1 MKKTADSTSNQVV
14 KIPKAEAI
22 ANLTKRSAAI
32 KVQMEA
38 SKAQLQA
45 AVKPGKYALHFQT
58 DALKKQMNFC
68 KSQISR
74 LKKAPGTEV
83 VWDER
88 FGS

>member
-1 MKKTADSTSNQVV
+1 MKKSTVSTPVQVV

-22 ANLTKRSAAI
+22 ANLSKRNASI

-38 SKAQLQA
+38 SQAQLKA
-45 AVKPGKYALHFQT
+45 AMKPEKYVLHFRT

-83 VWDER
+83 VWDDR
-88 FGS
+88 FDA